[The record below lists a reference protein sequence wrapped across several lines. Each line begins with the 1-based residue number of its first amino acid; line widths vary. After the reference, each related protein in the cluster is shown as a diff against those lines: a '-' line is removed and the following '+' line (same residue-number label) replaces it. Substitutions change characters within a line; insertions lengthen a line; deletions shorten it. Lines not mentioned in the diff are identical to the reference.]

1 MTTAERLV
9 KLTQSLPE
17 QIQMEVLDFAEFLN
31 QRYQSPKTIW
41 DSENRPLSDLIG
53 GLENSQVFHDQ
64 PDVIQQKIRNDWD

>member
-1 MTTAERLV
+1 MTTAEKLV

-31 QRYQSPKTIW
+31 QRYQPAKTVW

-53 GLENSQVFHDQ
+53 GLEKSRVFHDA
-64 PDVIQQKIRNDWD
+64 PDEIQQKIRNDWD

>member
-31 QRYQSPKTIW
+31 QRCQSTKTIW
-41 DSENRPLSDLIG
+41 DSKNRPLSDLIG
-53 GLENSQVFHDQ
+53 GLEKSQVFHDL
-64 PDVIQQKIRNDWD
+64 PEVIQQKIRNDWD

>member
-1 MTTAERLV
+1 MTIAEKLV

-31 QRYQSPKTIW
+31 QRYQPPKTRW

-53 GLENSQVFHDQ
+53 GLERSRVFDDS
-64 PDVIQQKIRNDWD
+64 PDDIQQKIRNEWD